1 MNKLSILSLIISA
14 SILFSCQDQAS
25 GIENQS
31 SVEEYTTES
40 IETTDTITSPV
51 KIIDSNIIA
60 FIDQFEFDFPDTID
74 FGWRFIE
81 SNYDT
86 SAVEVK
92 GIKYN
97 EKYILNNIHFFN
109 LDGEPL
115 GKEIQGYAHSYKE
128 LNEDSLAIL
137 TIVNGEISQGINL
150 YITDNDLNVLSKSL
164 VASNGGDEGTWF
176 YKYGHFDSEFTHFC
190 SERVAGFAVDTSEI
204 LLDTIWIKK

>member
-1 MNKLSILSLIISA
+1 MNKTSIYT
-14 SILFSCQDQAS
+14 ILFSASLLFACGNEPSEIESQPVIQD
-25 GIENQS
+25 
-31 SVEEYTTES
+31 S
-40 IETTDTITSPV
+40 IETAQDKDTVVNIFDV
-51 KIIDSNIIA
+51 VDSNIIA

-97 EKYILNNIHFFN
+97 EKYFLNDVHFFN

-115 GKEIQGYAHSYKE
+115 GKEIHGYAHSYKE
-128 LNEDSLAIL
+128 LNEDSLALL

-150 YITDNDLNVLSKSL
+150 YITDNDLNVLSKHL
-164 VASNGGDEGTWF
+164 IASNGGDEGTWF
-176 YKYGHFDSEFTHFC
+176 YKFGNFNSTYSYYI
-190 SERVAGFAVDTSEI
+190 SERVAGFAADTSEVV
-204 LLDTIWIKK
+204 LDTLWIKK